1 MENNNNT
8 FNLNL
13 NDPFEKT
20 IIEMAKLRRAKNK
33 DYGNA
38 FDDLFH
44 EYGLQYSI
52 MHLHEKLNRIK
63 AVHKNNKANNE
74 SIKDSLID
82 LANYAI
88 MTYILMDDVKP
99 LNIDIQTEINTK
111 PYEITKNK
119 SCTITNVTDEKNYII
134 PEPPRFPET
143 DITYKNFLCK
153 GANKTYKCD

>member
-1 MENNNNT
+1 MENNNNA

-38 FDDLFH
+38 FDVLFN
-44 EYGLQYSI
+44 EYGLLYSI

-88 MTYILMDDVKP
+88 MTYILMDKP
-99 LNIDIQTEINTK
+99 SININMPSEINDDFPDSNENTN
-111 PYEITKNK
+111 EITKNK
-119 SCTITNVTDEKNYII
+119 SCVISDTTNEKNII
-134 PEPPRFPET
+134 PET
-143 DITYKNFLCK
+143 DITYKNILCT

>member
-38 FDDLFH
+38 FDDLFN

-88 MTYILMDDVKP
+88 MTYILMDNIKP
-99 LNIDIQTEINTK
+99 LNIDIQTEINAK
-111 PYEITKNK
+111 PYEITKDK
-119 SCTITNVTDEKNYII
+119 SCVITDTTNKKNIN
-134 PEPPRFPET
+134 FPKSTEF
-143 DITYKNFLCK
+143 DMRR
-153 GANKTYKCD
+153 

>member
-63 AVHKNNKANNE
+63 TVHKNNKANNE

-88 MTYILMDDVKP
+88 MTYILMDKP
-99 LNIDIQTEINTK
+99 FIDINMPAEINDDFHDSNENT
-111 PYEITKNK
+111 
-119 SCTITNVTDEKNYII
+119 
-134 PEPPRFPET
+134 
-143 DITYKNFLCK
+143 
-153 GANKTYKCD
+153 NKTYKCD